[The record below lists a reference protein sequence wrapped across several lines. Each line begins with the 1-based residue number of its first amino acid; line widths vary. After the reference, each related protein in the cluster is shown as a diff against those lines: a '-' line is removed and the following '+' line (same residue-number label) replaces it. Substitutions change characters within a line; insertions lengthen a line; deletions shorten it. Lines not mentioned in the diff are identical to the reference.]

1 MAFLWVGAEDIDF
14 PNGAVP
20 AVNTTAGNFRS
31 GWGRCA
37 LQGPGSATT
46 FVKSTA
52 FPGGQITSAWLRCY
66 GYISFNNT
74 VCFMAGLG
82 MSGTNS
88 AVGFGF
94 SSTGDY
100 ALMKISNGTL
110 TTLATSTTALTGGL
124 ARYDLQLISYGTSGT
139 LNLYVNGALTLSYTG
154 DLTVTGAI
162 GLDSVFFAGTQFG
175 NLFYSEFI
183 VSDTS
188 TLSCQ
193 GLVTYAPNGNGTSQ
207 QWSNP
212 AYTNFN
218 PTTIDDANATYT
230 NTTGQDEQ
238 ATLNGTP
245 SGSFQIDAVKVIA
258 RALATAGASS
268 SQLKLGFSNT
278 NNSVVAEGS
287 ALSLGTGFA
296 PVEQYFAT
304 DPTSAGGTGA
314 WGASLA
320 GYQLE
325 LRSA

>member
-1 MAFLWVGAEDIDF
+1 MAFLWMGGEDIDF
-14 PNGAVP
+14 PNGTVP
-20 AVNTTAGNFRS
+20 SVNTSSSNFRS

-37 LQGPGSATT
+37 LEGPSSATS
-46 FVKSTA
+46 FVKSTV
-52 FPGGQITSAWLRCY
+52 FPGGQVTSAWLRCY
-66 GYISFNNT
+66 SYISFNNT
-74 VCFMAGLG
+74 VCFMGGLG

-100 ALMKISNGTL
+100 ALMKVSNGTL
-110 TTLATSTTALTGGL
+110 TTLATSTTSITSGL

-139 LNLYVNGALTLSYTG
+139 LNLYVNGALTMSYTG
-154 DLTVTGAI
+154 DLTVTGAT

-175 NLFYSEFI
+175 ALYYSEFI

-188 TLSCQ
+188 TLACQ

-212 AYTNFN
+212 AYTNFS
-218 PTTIDDANATYT
+218 PTTINDTDSTYT

-238 ATLNGTP
+238 TTLNGTP

-258 RALATAGASS
+258 RALATAGAASS
-268 SQLKLGFSNT
+268 NLKIGFNNT
-278 NNSVVAEGS
+278 NNSTVAEGS
-287 ALSLGTGFA
+287 THSLGTGFA
-296 PVEQYFAT
+296 PVEDYFAT

-314 WGASLA
+314 WGASLS